1 MSVSVGLVLVSHSDD
16 LAKGLAELAG
26 QMAPDVKIIPAGGLD
41 DGSIGTSYDKI
52 DSAIMELR
60 TAGLS
65 VLVLT
70 DIGSAT
76 MTVEAVLEAEED
88 REVVFEDAPF
98 VEGAVAAAVAAQQ
111 GTDLW
116 EAATAA
122 SGSAA
127 VYLAKLDTALEQET
141 AGEDTNGSF
150 KREAVV
156 IDEEG
161 LHARPAAQLAA
172 LAGEYNGEI
181 FIDGAPAD
189 SIMSIMALAIKK
201 GTTVTV
207 STQDPKCWA
216 GVDRIADAIE
226 AGLD

>member
-52 DSAIMELR
+52 DSAIKELR

-88 REVVFEDAPF
+88 RDVVFEDAPF
-98 VEGAVAAAVAAQQ
+98 V
-111 GTDLW
+111 
-116 EAATAA
+116 
-122 SGSAA
+122 
-127 VYLAKLDTALEQET
+127 
-141 AGEDTNGSF
+141 
-150 KREAVV
+150 
-156 IDEEG
+156 
-161 LHARPAAQLAA
+161 
-172 LAGEYNGEI
+172 
-181 FIDGAPAD
+181 
-189 SIMSIMALAIKK
+189 
-201 GTTVTV
+201 
-207 STQDPKCWA
+207 
-216 GVDRIADAIE
+216 
-226 AGLD
+226 